1 LGFRHPR
8 SYLKASINPIPQNF
22 KSIIVLYLKHKLTLK
37 ITMEQSI
44 SAFLIGAGV
53 GAYGLLCGNKACK
66 QEIEAE
72 RTKRRDVS

>member
-1 LGFRHPR
+1 
-8 SYLKASINPIPQNF
+8 
-22 KSIIVLYLKHKLTLK
+22 
-37 ITMEQSI
+37 MEQSI